1 MVVKITA
8 TDANTA
14 RTWDATKM
22 NDEGVLDLDSYE
34 FRDNFFDY
42 IGGIWRD
49 ITSRSSN
56 TIEEIM
62 EALKKV
68 GGERRDFTV
77 AVLNV
82 LKSDNLNNAEDA
94 ILKRVKVEY
103 TNYKDKKF
111 SRVFDEIASQ
121 KFLSEGVDFDDV
133 KAGTDISVTATAT
146 QGENNRVI
154 DSNIIDRFEDSV
166 KYYMLGDFMRTL
178 KRTLNYAHNS
188 DIPANLKKYNAVML
202 YFLLTHYN
210 PSNHS
215 FAELAGLL
223 KSAGEPAENR
233 VVNLTVTIDGGEDR
247 IAGGRAV
254 SQKLGD
260 SVTVTVK
267 SKGREPLPQAS
278 QLTN

>member
-1 MVVKITA
+1 MVVKISA

-14 RTWDATKM
+14 KTWDATKM
-22 NDEGVLDLDSYE
+22 NDEGVVDLDSYE

-178 KRTLNYAHNS
+178 NYAHNS

-202 YFLLTHYN
+202 YRLVMNYDNSYN
-210 PSNHS
+210 TSKHLI
-215 FAELAGLL
+215 AQRAGLL

-233 VVNLTVTIDGGEDR
+233 FVTLTVTIDGGEDR
-247 IAGGRAV
+247 IAGGRGV
-254 SQKLGD
+254 SQKPGD